1 MMGWLFDQATA
12 WLLAFTRDTLNQTWA
27 LLVATLFHLPDV
39 TGLPQVAAVSAR
51 SLVIVNTGFVAVI
64 MVVGVVVMTRDT
76 VQSRYGLAELAP
88 RMVIGLVAA
97 NFAPTICQA
106 ITTTA
111 NALVEAL
118 TGQGI
123 ASERSLAALLRV
135 VTGALTNPTSALL
148 VTLIGLTIDVLLAL
162 LLVGWIARF
171 VALIVAVGV
180 APAALACHAL
190 PWTEPIAQAWWRTMG
205 GLSITVVLQA
215 VALNTSLAIFLDPA
229 ANLPSYGLPS
239 DPTGLLNLF
248 IVAVLLYATVRIP
261 SLVRRQLTPGG
272 RPNLAATIVRFIV
285 IHQLTRGLS
294 TGLRS
299 AFGAGRLGGARPP
312 GPGRSPGRAGGPS
325 PRGGGSPGRPPG
337 GGAPSRR
344 PTPGPGRGPSGPS
357 SSTGTGP
364 HPGHPRSTTPPATP
378 GLPATVTPSPS
389 TIPSRS
395 VASTTSATPATA
407 SSPRP
412 TARTSTRERRAERSG
427 PPGASRAASPPVI
440 SSRPSRP
447 VPWTVPRRP
456 APATP
461 LASPAR
467 GSTWRRRDEPRRG

>member
-12 WLLAFTRDTLNQTWA
+12 WLLGFTRDTLNQTWA

-39 TGLPQVAAVSAR
+39 TGLPQVAAVSGR
-51 SLVIVNTGFVAVI
+51 SLAIVNTSFVVVI

-148 VTLIGLTIDVLLAL
+148 VTLIRLTIDVLLAL

-190 PWTEPIAQAWWRTMG
+190 PWTEPVAQAWWRTMG
-205 GLSITVVLQA
+205 ALSITVVLQA

-261 SLVRRQLTPGG
+261 ALVRRQLTPGA
-272 RPNLAATIVRFIV
+272 RPNLAGTILRFV
-285 IHQLTRGLS
+285 VVQQLTRGLG
-294 TGLRS
+294 TGLRT
-299 AFGAGRLGGARPP
+299 AFGAGRLTRMRPP
-312 GPGRSPGRAGGPS
+312 GPGRGPGGIGGPT
-325 PRGGGSPGRPPG
+325 PRN
-337 GGAPSRR
+337 GGAPADHHTAARPGGAKHRDQVEVQSAHIQVRARAAHPGSRGPPLPRQPLLPHHPLLPSRPRRLSPRPAPGLRQGRR
-344 PTPGPGRGPSGPS
+344 PASAGQNFPD
-357 SSTGTGP
+357 
-364 HPGHPRSTTPPATP
+364 HPRST
-378 GLPATVTPSPS
+378 GRYLH
-389 TIPSRS
+389 R
-395 VASTTSATPATA
+395 
-407 SSPRP
+407 
-412 TARTSTRERRAERSG
+412 
-427 PPGASRAASPPVI
+427 
-440 SSRPSRP
+440 
-447 VPWTVPRRP
+447 
-456 APATP
+456 
-461 LASPAR
+461 
-467 GSTWRRRDEPRRG
+467 

>member
-12 WLLAFTRDTLNQTWA
+12 WLLGFTRDTLNQTWA

-39 TGLPQVAAVSAR
+39 TGLPQVAAVSGRA
-51 SLVIVNTGFVAVI
+51 LAIVNTGFVVVI

-76 VQSRYGLAELAP
+76 VQSKYGLAELAP

-229 ANLPSYGLPS
+229 ANLPSYGMPS

-261 SLVRRQLTPGG
+261 ALVRRQLTPGA
-272 RPNLAATIVRFIV
+272 RPNLAGTILRFV
-285 IHQLTRGLS
+285 VVQQLTRGLG

-299 AFGAGRLGGARPP
+299 AFGAGRLARTRPP
-312 GPGRSPGRAGGPS
+312 GPGRGPGGIGGPS
-325 PRGGGSPGRPPG
+325 PRSGGGPGRPPH
-337 GGAPSRR
+337 GGAPTRR
-344 PTPGPGRGPSGPS
+344 PTPGPGRGPARPTFRHGLGP
-357 SSTGTGP
+357 P
-364 HPGHPRSTTPPATP
+364 AGHPRSATPPTTVCSAHPPPFPATSTTP
-378 GLPATVTPSPS
+378 VT
-389 TIPSRS
+389 
-395 VASTTSATPATA
+395 AA
-407 SSPRP
+407 SPRP
-412 TARTSTRERRAERSG
+412 TAGTSTRERRPERSR
-427 PPGASRAASPPVI
+427 PPAISRAASPPVI
-440 SSRPSRP
+440 SSSPSRP
-447 VPWTVPRRP
+447 VPWTAPRRP

-461 LASPAR
+461 VRP
-467 GSTWRRRDEPRRG
+467 STGRRRDEPRRR

>member
-12 WLLAFTRDTLNQTWA
+12 WLLGFTRDTLNQTWA

-39 TGLPQVAAVSAR
+39 TGLPQVAAVSGRA
-51 SLVIVNTGFVAVI
+51 LAIVNTGFVVVI
-64 MVVGVVVMTRDT
+64 MIVGVVVMTRDT
-76 VQSRYGLAELAP
+76 VQSQYSLAELAP

-261 SLVRRQLTPGG
+261 ALVRRQLTPGA
-272 RPNLAATIVRFIV
+272 RPNLAGTILRFIV
-285 IHQLTRGLS
+285 VQQLTRGLG
-294 TGLRS
+294 TGLRT
-299 AFGAGRLGGARPP
+299 AFGAGRLARMRPP
-312 GPGRSPGRAGGPS
+312 GPGRGPGGIGGPS
-325 PRGGGSPGRPPG
+325 PRSGGGPGRPPRG
-337 GGAPSRR
+337 GGPPRR
-344 PTPGPGRGPSGPS
+344 PTPRPGRSPAHPRAGT
-357 SSTGTGP
+357 STGRP
-364 HPGHPRSTTPPATP
+364 PGHPRPATPPTPSAPSPSAAPATSTTPVTTAT
-378 GLPATVTPSPS
+378 
-389 TIPSRS
+389 
-395 VASTTSATPATA
+395 
-407 SSPRP
+407 PRP
-412 TARTSTRERRAERSG
+412 TAATSTRERRPERSR
-427 PPGASRAASPPVI
+427 PPAISRAAPPPVI
-440 SSRPSRP
+440 SSPPMRP
-447 VPWTVPRRP
+447 VPWAAPRRP
-456 APATP
+456 GPATP
-461 LASPAR
+461 VRP
-467 GSTWRRRDEPRRG
+467 STGRRRDEPRRR

>member
-12 WLLAFTRDTLNQTWA
+12 WLLGFTRDTLNQTWA

-39 TGLPQVAAVSAR
+39 TGLPQVAAVSGRA
-51 SLVIVNTGFVAVI
+51 LAIVNTGFVVVI
-64 MVVGVVVMTRDT
+64 MIVGVVVMTRDT
-76 VQSRYGLAELAP
+76 VQSQYGLAELAP

-261 SLVRRQLTPGG
+261 ALVRRQLTPGA

-312 GPGRSPGRAGGPS
+312 GPGRGPGGTSGPS
-325 PRGGGSPGRPPG
+325 PRGGGSPGRPG
-337 GGAPSRR
+337 GGAVSRR
-344 PTPGPGRGPSGPS
+344 PTPGPGRGPASPS
-357 SSTGTGP
+357 SGTGTGR
-364 HPGHPRSTTPPATP
+364 HSGHPRSATPPATP
-378 GLPATVTPSPS
+378 GSPATAAPSPPVF
-389 TIPSRS
+389 PSRS
-395 VASTTSATPATA
+395 LAPTTSATPATA
-407 SSPRP
+407 AGPRP
-412 TARTSTRERRAERSG
+412 TAGTSTRERRAERSG
-427 PPGASRAASPPVI
+427 PPGAPRAASPPVI

-456 APATP
+456 APATS
-461 LASPAR
+461 LATPAR
-467 GSTWRRRDEPRRG
+467 ASTWRRHDEPRLR

>member
-39 TGLPQVAAVSAR
+39 SGLPQVAAVSGRA
-51 SLVIVNTGFVAVI
+51 LVIVNAGFVVVI
-64 MVVGVVVMTRDT
+64 MIVGVVAMTRDT
-76 VQSRYGLAELAP
+76 VQTKYGLAELAP
-88 RMVIGLVAA
+88 RLVIGLVAA

-123 ASERSLAALLRV
+123 ASQRSLAQLLRV

-229 ANLPSYGLPS
+229 ANLPSYGLPA

-299 AFGAGRLGGARPP
+299 VLGGGRLAGGRPP
-312 GPGRSPGRAGGPS
+312 GPGGGPGATGG
-325 PRGGGSPGRPPG
+325 PRPRLGGGGPGRPPRG
-337 GGAPSRR
+337 SAPTGR
-344 PTPGPGRGPSGPS
+344 PPTSPRQGRGPAGPTANASPRPASPS
-357 SSTGTGP
+357 ST
-364 HPGHPRSTTPPATP
+364 A
-378 GLPATVTPSPS
+378 
-389 TIPSRS
+389 
-395 VASTTSATPATA
+395 PATA
-407 SSPRP
+407 PQPAPSLTSTASPGQAPLSGVTTRLRPQNPPTTTRSAGPPRP
-412 TARTSTRERRAERSG
+412 A
-427 PPGASRAASPPVI
+427 PPPAISAAPA
-440 SSRPSRP
+440 RP
-447 VPWTVPRRP
+447 VPWAAPRRP
-456 APATP
+456 AQATP
-461 LASPAR
+461 AAR
-467 GSTWRRRDEPRRG
+467 PGHLSIGRRTR

>member
-12 WLLAFTRDTLNQTWA
+12 WLLGFTRDTLNQTWA

-39 TGLPQVAAVSAR
+39 TGMPQVAAVSGRA
-51 SLVIVNTGFVAVI
+51 LAIVNTGFVVVI

-76 VQSRYGLAELAP
+76 VQSKYGLAELAP

-135 VTGALTNPTSALL
+135 VIGALTNPASELL

-229 ANLPSYGLPS
+229 ANLPSYGMPS
-239 DPTGLLNLF
+239 DPTGLFNLF
-248 IVAVLLYATVRIP
+248 VVAVLLYATVRIP
-261 SLVRRQLTPGG
+261 ALVRRQLTPGG
-272 RPNLAATIVRFIV
+272 RPNLVGTILRFV
-285 IHQLTRGLS
+285 VVQQLTRGLG
-294 TGLRS
+294 TGLRT
-299 AFGAGRLGGARPP
+299 AFGAGRLAKMRPPAPGRGAGGIGRP
-312 GPGRSPGRAGGPS
+312 GPGS
-325 PRGGGSPGRPPG
+325 GGGPGRPPSG
-337 GGAPSRR
+337 GVP
-344 PTPGPGRGPSGPS
+344 PGRPPSGPRRGPAPRRS
-357 SSTGTGP
+357 GTGSGP
-364 HPGHPRSTTPPATP
+364 ATGRPRSANPPAP
-378 GLPATVTPSPS
+378 SAPPPSAAPATSPTP
-389 TIPSRS
+389 
-395 VASTTSATPATA
+395 VAAA
-407 SSPRP
+407 SPRP
-412 TARTSTRERRAERSG
+412 TAGASTRERRPDRSR
-427 PPGASRAASPPVI
+427 PPAVPPAASPPVI
-440 SSRPSRP
+440 SSSPSRP
-447 VPWTVPRRP
+447 VPWTAPRRP
-456 APATP
+456 APAAP
-461 LASPAR
+461 VRP
-467 GSTWRRRDEPRRG
+467 STGRRHDEPRRR

>member
-12 WLLAFTRDTLNQTWA
+12 WLLGITRDTLNQTWA

-39 TGLPQVAAVSAR
+39 TGLPQVAAVSGRA
-51 SLVIVNTGFVAVI
+51 LAIVNTGFVVVI
-64 MVVGVVVMTRDT
+64 MIVGVVVMTRDT
-76 VQSRYGLAELAP
+76 VQTKYGLAELAP

-229 ANLPSYGLPS
+229 SNLPNYGLPS

-261 SLVRRQLTPGG
+261 ALVRRQLTPGG
-272 RPNLAATIVRFIV
+272 RPNLVGTILRFV
-285 IHQLTRGLS
+285 VVQQLTRGLG
-294 TGLRS
+294 TGLRT
-299 AFGAGRLGGARPP
+299 AFGTGRLVKSRPP
-312 GPGRSPGRAGGPS
+312 GPGRGSGGTGGPS
-325 PRGGGSPGRPPG
+325 PRGGGGPGRPPHG
-337 GGAPSRR
+337 GVPPRR
-344 PTPGPGRGPSGPS
+344 PPSGPGRGPAHPSLGTGSGPA
-357 SSTGTGP
+357 P
-364 HPGHPRSTTPPATP
+364 ARPRSANPSATP
-378 GLPATVTPSPS
+378 ALPSSGVPA
-389 TIPSRS
+389 
-395 VASTTSATPATA
+395 TSATPVTAASPRATA
-407 SSPRP
+407 G
-412 TARTSTRERRAERSG
+412 ASTRERRPDRSR
-427 PPGASRAASPPVI
+427 PPAIPPAASPPVI
-440 SSRPSRP
+440 SSSPSRP
-447 VPWTVPRRP
+447 VPWTAPRRP
-456 APATP
+456 APAAP
-461 LASPAR
+461 VRPSAGR
-467 GSTWRRRDEPRRG
+467 MRDEPRRR

>member
-39 TGLPQVAAVSAR
+39 TGLPQVAAVSGRA
-51 SLVIVNTGFVAVI
+51 LAIVNTGFVVVI
-64 MVVGVVVMTRDT
+64 MTVGIVVMTRDT

-97 NFAPTICQA
+97 NFAPPICQA

-135 VTGALTNPTSALL
+135 VTGALTNPASALL

-229 ANLPSYGLPS
+229 ANLPSYGMPS
-239 DPTGLLNLF
+239 DPTGLFNLF

-261 SLVRRQLTPGG
+261 ALVRRQLTPGG
-272 RPNLAATIVRFIV
+272 RPNLVGTILRFV
-285 IHQLTRGLS
+285 VVQQLTRGLG
-294 TGLRS
+294 TGLRT
-299 AFGAGRLGGARPP
+299 AFGAGRLAKSRPP
-312 GPGRSPGRAGGPS
+312 GPSRGSGGTGGPS
-325 PRGGGSPGRPPG
+325 PRRGGGPGRPPHG
-337 GGAPSRR
+337 GVPPRR
-344 PTPGPGRGPSGPS
+344 PPSGPGRAPAHPSSGTGSGPAPARPRSANPSATSAPPPSGV
-357 SSTGTGP
+357 
-364 HPGHPRSTTPPATP
+364 PA
-378 GLPATVTPSPS
+378 
-389 TIPSRS
+389 
-395 VASTTSATPATA
+395 TSATPVTA
-407 SSPRP
+407 ASPRP
-412 TARTSTRERRAERSG
+412 TAGASTRERRPDRSRQPAI
-427 PPGASRAASPPVI
+427 PPAASPPVI
-440 SSRPSRP
+440 STSPSRP
-447 VPWTVPRRP
+447 VPWTAPRRP
-456 APATP
+456 APAAP
-461 LASPAR
+461 ERP
-467 GSTWRRRDEPRRG
+467 STGRRRDEPRRR